1 MSIYT
6 IRILHE
12 TGADAASKT
21 HHQARQ
27 DAPGSGDESGDAG
40 SHKPGVQKKTGRE
53 NPGPKAVLNGAP
65 IAGAPVVV
73 VTE

>member
-27 DAPGSGDESGDAG
+27 DALSPGMNRASPAVINRACKRKRAG
-40 SHKPGVQKKTGRE
+40 RIPARKRF
-53 NPGPKAVLNGAP
+53 
-65 IAGAPVVV
+65 
-73 VTE
+73 